1 MKSMK
6 KRNKMKRKK
15 RTEKVQLSNSILIF
29 LGFIVLL
36 ALLWKVGYFSEIT
49 GASIGLGIE
58 NEAALESEIAISL
71 PVEEPIIEIPE
82 VNETLNKTFPD
93 TALPNT
99 DNSPYVSNE
108 SNGQITLPIESPII
122 DVPISINESLD
133 DNITDPLISLPINRT
148 IANRTVFNPIINRT
162 RLNQSITFPDE
173 TNQSQFSSK
182 NIGLSS
188 VGPFQDCNAVGSAS
202 TNRVACTGANEDAT
216 DAVSDACTDG
226 SSAGAPDSIR
236 NIFINLTSATGG
248 DWVNITCE
256 VDAFNTQNEVAVL
269 YKNTTSGWV
278 NKMFT
283 AGNPG
288 GVSNQSAAFQID
300 SDAGQHF
307 VRCWEGYEECT
318 VATTC
323 CTGNYGDNDDL
334 NFSVTTA
341 ATTEKTVPFALSTLN
356 GGEFLI
362 VNNSVRYSVNGTNS
376 LNDNNWH
383 HLVATYNGSLMS
395 LYIDGALKASDT
407 TFTGNLPYNN
417 FNLWIGRNYSGSG
430 GYFNGTIDEIRVY
443 NRSLLLE
450 QVKALFN
457 NRTDLITYTETTT
470 GQNWT
475 VDVTPNDG
483 TDDGAPV
490 RSNRVIITDA
500 VAGGGG
506 DTTLPAVTWVTL
518 TQRNYTSLSYN
529 VSFNATVLDTNLS
542 VQSVLFSF
550 NNFSGTPFNTTAVN
564 FSGTWQVLYNVSSL
578 AEGPHLVTVFAND
591 TNNNMNKTEQITFT
605 TDFTIPGVTW
615 ITLDQRN
622 YTLTAY
628 NVSFNASISELNL
641 FNVLFSFDNSSGTNF
656 NATAVNFSG
665 TWQVLYNVSS
675 LAKGTHLVTAFA
687 NDSSGNVNMTQQL
700 TFRVNNQLPI
710 ISSVI
715 K

>member
-58 NEAALESEIAISL
+58 NETALESEIAISL

-133 DNITDPLISLPINRT
+133 DNITDPLISSPINRT
-148 IANRTVFNPIINRT
+148 ITNRTVFNPIINTT
-162 RLNQSITFPDE
+162 RLNQSITSPNE
-173 TNQSQFSSK
+173 TNQSQLILR

-188 VGPFQDCNAVGSAS
+188 LGPFQNCNAVGSAS

-226 SSAGAPDSIR
+226 AQAGAPDSVR
-236 NIFINLTSATGG
+236 NIYINLTSATGG

-256 VDAFNTQNEVAVL
+256 VDAFDTPNEVAAL

-307 VRCWEGYEECT
+307 VRCWEGYDACI
-318 VATTC
+318 ATDTC
-323 CTGNYGDNDDL
+323 CSTQFGDNDDL
-334 NFSVTTA
+334 NFSVTA
-341 ATTEKTVPFALSTLN
+341 A
-356 GGEFLI
+356 
-362 VNNSVRYSVNGTNS
+362 
-376 LNDNNWH
+376 
-383 HLVATYNGSLMS
+383 
-395 LYIDGALKASDT
+395 AS
-407 TFTGNLPYNN
+407 
-417 FNLWIGRNYSGSG
+417 
-430 GYFNGTIDEIRVY
+430 
-443 NRSLLLE
+443 
-450 QVKALFN
+450 
-457 NRTDLITYTETTT
+457 
-470 GQNWT
+470 
-475 VDVTPNDG
+475 
-483 TDDGAPV
+483 AP
-490 RSNRVIITDA
+490 T
-500 VAGGGG
+500 
-506 DTTLPAVTWVTL
+506 VTWV
-518 TQRNYTSLSYN
+518 
-529 VSFNATVLDTNLS
+529 
-542 VQSVLFSF
+542 
-550 NNFSGTPFNTTAVN
+550 
-564 FSGTWQVLYNVSSL
+564 
-578 AEGPHLVTVFAND
+578 
-591 TNNNMNKTEQITFT
+591 
-605 TDFTIPGVTW
+605 
-615 ITLDQRN
+615 TLDQRN

-628 NVSFNASISELNL
+628 NVSFNASISELNI

-675 LAKGTHLVTAFA
+675 LAKGTHLVTVFA
-687 NDSSGNVNMTQQL
+687 NDSSGNVNMTEQR
-700 TFRVNNQLPI
+700 TFRVINQLPI
-710 ISSVI
+710 INSVI
-715 K
+715 LNTTDLTLNNSNQNINANVSSTDDDGDSIKHIYNWLINGS

>member
-58 NEAALESEIAISL
+58 NETALESEIAISL

-108 SNGQITLPIESPII
+108 SNPHITLPIESPII

-133 DNITDPLISLPINRT
+133 DNITDPLISSPINRT
-148 IANRTVFNPIINRT
+148 ITNRTVFNPIINRT
-162 RLNQSITFPDE
+162 RLNQSITSPNE
-173 TNQSQFSSK
+173 TNQSQLILR

-188 VGPFQDCNAVGSAS
+188 LGPFQNCNAVGSAS

-307 VRCWEGYEECT
+307 VRCWEGYDACI
-318 VATTC
+318 ATDTC
-323 CTGNYGDNDDL
+323 CSTQFGDNDDL
-334 NFSVTTA
+334 NFSVTA
-341 ATTEKTVPFALSTLN
+341 A
-356 GGEFLI
+356 
-362 VNNSVRYSVNGTNS
+362 
-376 LNDNNWH
+376 
-383 HLVATYNGSLMS
+383 
-395 LYIDGALKASDT
+395 AS
-407 TFTGNLPYNN
+407 
-417 FNLWIGRNYSGSG
+417 
-430 GYFNGTIDEIRVY
+430 
-443 NRSLLLE
+443 
-450 QVKALFN
+450 A
-457 NRTDLITYTETTT
+457 
-470 GQNWT
+470 
-475 VDVTPNDG
+475 
-483 TDDGAPV
+483 
-490 RSNRVIITDA
+490 
-500 VAGGGG
+500 
-506 DTTLPAVTWVTL
+506 PAVTWVTL
-518 TQRNYTSLSYN
+518 TERNYTSLTYN
-529 VSFNATVLDTNLS
+529 VSFNATINEANIDT
-542 VQSVLFSF
+542 VRFSF

-578 AEGPHLVTVFAND
+578 AEGPHLVTAFANN
-591 TNNNMNKTEQITFT
+591 TVNNMNKTEQITFIVDNT
-605 TDFTIPGVTW
+605 PPRVTW
-615 ITLDQRN
+615 VTLTQRN
-622 YTLTAY
+622 YTSLSY
-628 NVSFNASISELNL
+628 NVSFNATVLGTNL
-641 FNVLFSFDNSSGTNF
+641 SVQSVLFSFNNFSGTPF

-675 LAKGTHLVTAFA
+675 LSEGPHLVTIFA
-687 NDSSGNVNMTQQL
+687 NDTANNMNKTEQITFIVDFTAPNVTWI
-700 TFRVNNQLPI
+700 LPI
-710 ISSVI
+710 DKRNYTLSSYNVSFNFTLRDTNSSISSALLSFDNASGTNFNTTAVNFSGTWQVLYNVSSLAEGSHTATV
-715 K
+715 